1 MATTTHGEVDIKR
14 GKAKAS
20 VAFWDDVES
29 SRVVEDVIVERKFA
43 AKINKIDELMEIK
56 LSISRSFTWG

>member
-14 GKAKAS
+14 GKTEAS
-20 VAFWDDVES
+20 VAFWDDVECG
-29 SRVVEDVIVERKFA
+29 RVVEDVIVERKFA

-56 LSISRSFTWG
+56 LSISMSFTWG